1 MNLSKV
7 LIGCRCVFQKNNE
20 QYKVRLVAK
29 RYSQKED
36 IDYNE
41 IFSHVVKHTSIR
53 LLLAIVAQGDFEL
66 EQRDVK
72 TIFLHG
78 ELEERIYM
86 KQSEGFFQEGQENKL
101 CLLKKSLYG
110 LKQSPRQ

>member
-1 MNLSKV
+1 M
-7 LIGCRCVFQKNNE
+7 IGCRCVFQKNNE
-20 QYKVRLVAK
+20 KYKARLVVK

-66 EQRDVK
+66 EQLDVK
-72 TIFLHG
+72 TIFLHD

-86 KQSEGFFQEGQENKL
+86 K
-101 CLLKKSLYG
+101 
-110 LKQSPRQ
+110 